1 MDGLTEA
8 DPPAPCTAASPCR
21 IRALLTSDW
30 YDSRSA
36 LNCLISEP
44 SLFISS
50 KTRIAAA
57 SEISLKAC
65 FKAMPIEKPLKSLD
79 DHQGS
84 NINTARHLWCGM
96 GWQSPGKS
104 IRMGVTPEE
113 LRKMFPDS
121 ETAEKWF
128 EKNIWSDGRRCP
140 RCGGTDTRETNHKSM
155 PYYCA
160 GTLRCNKRFS
170 IKTGTAM
177 EASRV
182 SYQKWAIAICLLATS
197 SKRVT
202 PAQIHRGAKVN
213 QKSARSMIRRLRG
226 KGLRSLDVPRPP
238 KGWRRLAMPLHRDGW
253 RRLGMP
259 RHRKCSRHLGV
270 FYHFP
275 KDSQTS
281 LRPSHI
287 CLCQIQA
294 NGQIFITHRSRHW

>member
-1 MDGLTEA
+1 
-8 DPPAPCTAASPCR
+8 
-21 IRALLTSDW
+21 
-30 YDSRSA
+30 
-36 LNCLISEP
+36 
-44 SLFISS
+44 
-50 KTRIAAA
+50 
-57 SEISLKAC
+57 
-65 FKAMPIEKPLKSLD
+65 
-79 DHQGS
+79 
-84 NINTARHLWCGM
+84 M

-113 LRKMFPDS
+113 LLEMFPDS

-140 RCGGTDTRETNHKSM
+140 RCGGTDIRETNHKSM

-160 GTLRCNKRFS
+160 GTPRCNKRFS

-202 PAQIHRGAKVN
+202 PAQIHRGAMVD
-213 QKSARSMIRRLRG
+213 QKSARSMIKRLKG

-238 KGWRRLAMPLHRDGW
+238 KGWRRLGMPRRVLPSSYVVCLGSPKGRRRLARPFHRDGW

-259 RHRKCSRHLGV
+259 RHRKCSLHLGV

-287 CLCQIQA
+287 CLCQIQE